1 MRLSK
6 LAAAALCAAPSLA
19 TANELMVVYGHA
31 LQNDTQLQAAGYARE
46 VSLETRPQARALLL
60 PQLSG
65 AYSYALSESD
75 GTQQQL
81 VPAGDVDPTTGEPV
95 FVYSGVGY
103 DQSASQRQLS
113 VTLQQAIFDWGAFA
127 RLGQSVKQ
135 LALADVTFR
144 SAEQALIQRTAS
156 AYFDALAAADDLRYT
171 VAEKASLE
179 RQLEESMRRFEV
191 GLSAITDVQEAQ
203 ARYDSTTAQVI
214 QAEQAL
220 EASRLALS
228 QIVGNNDTPLVPLQ
242 DEIPLPAPTP
252 ADVNAWVSSALNDN
266 FDLAAARLQSEIAGR
281 DIAIARAGHYPT
293 LGLQGTYDKS
303 DSEVDDRDGDQTDKT
318 IALSLNVPI
327 FSGGLVRS
335 QVRAAQATYQ
345 QRLAEQEGSRRA
357 VEVQTRNAFIGV
369 NAGAANVRALKQA
382 VISNQTAL
390 DASRTG
396 LEVGTRTSV
405 DVLNAQSLLFSAQRD
420 YARARYD
427 YLISILNL
435 KAAAGRLRERD
446 LAEIDRF
453 LVGGQEAPAV
463 LQP

>member
-19 TANELMVVYGHA
+19 TANELMVVYGRA
-31 LQNDTQLQAAGYARE
+31 LQNDTQLQAASYARE
-46 VSLETRPQARALLL
+46 ASLEARPQARALLL

-65 AYSYALSESD
+65 AYSYAQSESD

-81 VPAGDVDPTTGEPV
+81 VPVGDVDPTTGEPV

-113 VTLQQAIFDWGAFA
+113 VILQQAIFDWGAFA

-144 SAEQALIQRTAS
+144 SAEQTLIQRTAS

-203 ARYDSTTAQVI
+203 ARYDSTAAQVI

-220 EASRLALS
+220 EASKLALS

-242 DEIPLPAPTP
+242 DDIPLPAPTP

-435 KAAAGRLRERD
+435 KAAAGRLRARD

-453 LVGGQEAPAV
+453 LVGGLEPPAQ